1 MLCRCALCAAAGVLR
16 RIAAYCIDNGRIGG
30 SPSDRRHGAV
40 AYRTRRT
47 ALHDTVLIVLL
58 RCMIKPVRAR
68 ARLRLVGKARSG
80 CSCCCCTARIH
91 PPPQQAGRPSS
102 AARPL
107 AASRI
112 APHLSL
118 VPRPPV
124 QADAP
129 LTHPR
134 LASRGPPPG
143 DGHLLASLSPH
154 GPLRAPPPTGAL
166 PQAQQFQIATEA
178 FNTLPLKHQKPPA
191 VADIL

>member
-91 PPPQQAGRPSS
+91 PPPQQAGHPSS

-118 VPRPPV
+118 VPRPPSKPTLLSRTHDS
-124 QADAP
+124 QAVARRRETGISSP
-129 LTHPR
+129 ACRRTARSGLR
-134 LASRGPPPG
+134 L
-143 DGHLLASLSPH
+143 
-154 GPLRAPPPTGAL
+154 
-166 PQAQQFQIATEA
+166 
-178 FNTLPLKHQKPPA
+178 PPA
-191 VADIL
+191 RSRKHSNSK